1 MKKKGG
7 YFTLLDT
14 CSAQGL
20 LSEVAVGRQYE
31 FRARDKV
38 SLKHRKTSPELV

>member
-1 MKKKGG
+1 MKRGG
-7 YFTLLDT
+7 HFTLVDT

-31 FRARDKV
+31 FRDRDKV
-38 SLKHRKTSPELV
+38 SLKHGKTRPELL